1 MTDQLDLFPNP
12 AKPIE
17 PPLEREDWIEQV
29 AQAGVRRNNPGGIS
43 DSLFGATALGP
54 INADSPIYFGRSEDP
69 DHNAFHAVQVGIIK
83 ATRQLNNG

>member
-43 DSLFGATALGP
+43 DSLLGATALGP
-54 INADSPIYFGRSEDP
+54 INADAHIYFGRSEDP
-69 DHNAFHAVQVGIIK
+69 DHNAFHADWVRFIQEARK
-83 ATRQLNNG
+83 LNNG